1 MPERFTNSF
10 VSQLQIKDKR
20 YIVFDSIVQGLFV
33 SVLPSGRKTFNIQYT
48 CESSDGTSKRNSMKI
63 GDASVLSV
71 TQAREKA
78 KDLLA
83 QATLGANIDKRAR
96 RKENPLLSD
105 IVEEYK
111 KVWAPLHSGRQQAL
125 ERMTVN
131 FSEFMDLP
139 ISELRLIDIETWRVN
154 LLEKNKASDELQHET
169 DISSVPQQRT
179 NTNDARQLI
188 RHTQKAIKRNTIN
201 RYMSQLQA
209 MLNWAAEREIIPSN
223 PIAGLK
229 KLRETDS
236 LEVTRYLSDDE
247 RQRLYDALDAR
258 EEELR
263 AARRRSRMH
272 QNRRYLPDLDKVYFA
287 DHLKPMV
294 LTAINTG
301 IRRNA
306 LFSLRWEDIDLG
318 TRSILLKAKNA
329 KSQKSLIIPINDVVF
344 NTLSHWKQQTQPSTP
359 HGLVFPNPETGKKFD
374 TLKKAWAELLIKA
387 DIKNF
392 RWHDMRHD
400 FASRLVMNGIDLN
413 TVRELLG
420 HSNLTMTMRYAH
432 LAPERKKAA
441 VNSLR

>member
-1 MPERFTNSF
+1 
-10 VSQLQIKDKR
+10 
-20 YIVFDSIVQGLFV
+20 
-33 SVLPSGRKTFNIQYT
+33 
-48 CESSDGTSKRNSMKI
+48 MKI

-131 FSEFMDLP
+131 FNEFMDLP

-154 LLEKNKASDELQHET
+154 LLEKNKASDEFQHET

-229 KLRETDS
+229 NYAKQILLRLQDI
-236 LEVTRYLSDDE
+236 
-247 RQRLYDALDAR
+247 
-258 EEELR
+258 
-263 AARRRSRMH
+263 SRMM
-272 QNRRYLPDLDKVYFA
+272 R
-287 DHLKPMV
+287 
-294 LTAINTG
+294 G
-301 IRRNA
+301 NA
-306 LFSLRWEDIDLG
+306 FMTRWML
-318 TRSILLKAKNA
+318 
-329 KSQKSLIIPINDVVF
+329 
-344 NTLSHWKQQTQPSTP
+344 
-359 HGLVFPNPETGKKFD
+359 
-374 TLKKAWAELLIKA
+374 
-387 DIKNF
+387 
-392 RWHDMRHD
+392 
-400 FASRLVMNGIDLN
+400 
-413 TVRELLG
+413 
-420 HSNLTMTMRYAH
+420 
-432 LAPERKKAA
+432 ERKNCAPQDGAHVCTKTD
-441 VNSLR
+441 VICLTWIKFTLQTI